1 MEQPSLNNSCHFLSK
16 GGSGGEIGF
25 KLLVEIRIIH
35 FSPYPH
41 SVEVPFCLLS
51 DVNIGHLMRQAVGEL
66 LTFGVI
72 GLFGKPVSDLFP
84 PYTRSTLPQ
93 VPSASLL
100 EFSILASGTSRT
112 PFDEFQFT
120 VAGAGVVAAARTTS
134 SKQRRV
140 LCNAQHPSQLAP
152 FVAEHQD
159 GAVQGAVCRPGHVP
173 SLQIWPFGRG
183 RNVLLQPG
191 PEALAPGGRPEL
203 PRPKPRLLGRGL
215 RVHPR
220 LAPRPISASVPVSK
234 VILYWHGK
242 CEPSTY
248 GNLFH

>member
-1 MEQPSLNNSCHFLSK
+1 MCIFFVFIFCKMEQPSLNNSCHFLSK

-112 PFDEFQFT
+112 PFDEFQI
-120 VAGAGVVAAARTTS
+120 AGAGVVAAARTTS

-159 GAVQGAVCRPGHVP
+159 GGVQGAVCRPGHVP
-173 SLQIWPFGRG
+173 SLQI
-183 RNVLLQPG
+183 
-191 PEALAPGGRPEL
+191 
-203 PRPKPRLLGRGL
+203 
-215 RVHPR
+215 
-220 LAPRPISASVPVSK
+220 
-234 VILYWHGK
+234 
-242 CEPSTY
+242 
-248 GNLFH
+248 